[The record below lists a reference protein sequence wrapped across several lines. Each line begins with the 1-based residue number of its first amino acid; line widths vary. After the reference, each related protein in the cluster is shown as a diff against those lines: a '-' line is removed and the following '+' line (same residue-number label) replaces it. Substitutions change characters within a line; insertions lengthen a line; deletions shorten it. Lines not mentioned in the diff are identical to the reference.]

1 MGLGDEG
8 HFKVHGNLRTDKEEH
23 SLSIIC
29 LPLSVFAFAT
39 VDFRLS
45 AVTASLFPPP
55 PPYSV
60 SPTLWL
66 LFSSLAPW
74 LFLTAPPLSSLQ
86 LSLCI
91 AVKLSKQQPIGSLIY
106 CLFTMKVIS
115 EAKARS
121 KLDFLDLGTSDML
134 NQTVICC
141 GDCHVPY
148 RISSIP
154 YQLRPS
160 PSVVTTKMSPGTV
173 RCLLEGRIAPGWGC
187 LLSTNPWMMCSPQN
201 KVTRTECSDLCL
213 REHGRWLFCI
223 PRSPSM
229 KRQPS
234 TVCPFGSRL
243 RYLARDHTPSTGSS
257 WVM

>member
-1 MGLGDEG
+1 METWGQIGKNIHCQLC
-8 HFKVHGNLRTDKEEH
+8 VCL
-23 SLSIIC
+23 SLY
-29 LPLSVFAFAT
+29 LPLPLWTSDYHSCHSFSLPSSSLLSFSRLVTSVFF
-39 VDFRLS
+39 
-45 AVTASLFPPP
+45 
-55 PPYSV
+55 
-60 SPTLWL
+60 
-66 LFSSLAPW
+66 FSPW
-74 LFLTAPPLSSLQ
+74 LFLTAPPLSLLH

-91 AVKLSKQQPIGSLIY
+91 LVKLSKQQPIGSLIY

-134 NQTVICC
+134 NQTIVCC
-141 GDCHVPY
+141 GDCRVPY

-154 YQLRPS
+154 YQSRPS
-160 PSVVTTKMSPGTV
+160 PSVMTTKMSPGTV

-187 LLSTNPWMMCSPQN
+187 LLSTNLWMMCGPQN

-213 REHGRWLFCI
+213 REHGRWLFYI

-234 TVCPFGSRL
+234 AVCPFGSRL
-243 RYLARDHTPSTGSS
+243 SYLARDHTPSTGSS